1 MRVQVALI
9 TICLTL
15 TSVSLIAAEAPAV
28 EVGGAAPELKLPAA
42 DGSSR
47 SLAAADGATVLVFYR
62 GLW

>member
-1 MRVQVALI
+1 MRFQAAL

-15 TSVSLIAAEAPAV
+15 TPFIGIAAESPVV
-28 EVGGAAPELKLPAA
+28 EVGQAAPELKLPAA

-47 SLAAADGATVLVFYR
+47 SLAAADGTTVLVFYR

>member
-1 MRVQVALI
+1 MRIQAAL

-15 TSVSLIAAEAPAV
+15 TSVSVFAAEAPVV

-42 DGSSR
+42 DGTSR
-47 SLAAADGATVLVFYR
+47 SLAAADGATVLVFCR

>member
-1 MRVQVALI
+1 MRVQAALM

-42 DGSSR
+42 DGTSR

>member
-1 MRVQVALI
+1 MRLQAAL

-15 TSVSLIAAEAPAV
+15 PTLSVMAAETPLV
-28 EVGGAAPELKLPAA
+28 EVGHAAPDLKLPAA
-42 DGSSR
+42 DGTSR

>member
-1 MRVQVALI
+1 MRFQVAL

-15 TSVSLIAAEAPAV
+15 TPFIGFAAESPVV
-28 EVGGAAPELKLPAA
+28 EVGQVAPELKLPAA

-47 SLAAADGATVLVFYR
+47 SLAATDATTLLVFYR

>member
-1 MRVQVALI
+1 VRVQVALI

>member
-1 MRVQVALI
+1 MRAQAALM

>member
-1 MRVQVALI
+1 MRVEAALM

-42 DGSSR
+42 DGTSR
-47 SLAAADGATVLVFYR
+47 SLEAADGTTVLVFYR